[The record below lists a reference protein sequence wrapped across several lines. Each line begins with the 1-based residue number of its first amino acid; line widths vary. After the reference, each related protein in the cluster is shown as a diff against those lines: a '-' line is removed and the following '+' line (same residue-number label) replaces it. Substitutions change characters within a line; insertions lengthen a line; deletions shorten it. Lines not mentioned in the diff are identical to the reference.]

1 MSKASRAVK
10 TVKKA
15 SVSGVIRALV
25 RAGQA
30 APGPP
35 LGPILGQRGIP
46 IGQFCKE
53 FNEKTKDIK
62 EGVPMPVK
70 IFVKPDRT
78 YDMKIGMPPVSYF
91 LKAAA
96 GIEKGASQTGREVAG
111 MVTLKQLYEIA
122 LVKSKDEAFVLRD
135 MHLREVVKSIMG
147 SAKSLGIKVVR
158 DLSAEEY
165 GKFLEER
172 RLFLQAA
179 AEAQLAEAAAAASK
193 KK

>member
-10 TVKKA
+10 AAKKTD
-15 SVSGVIRALV
+15 VSGVIRAVLG
-25 RAGQA
+25 AGQA

-53 FNEKTKDIK
+53 FNEKTKDIID
-62 EGVPMPVK
+62 GVPLRVK
-70 IFVKPDRT
+70 IFVNPDRT
-78 YDMKIGMPPVSYF
+78 YQIKIGLPPTSYF

-96 GIEKGASQTGREVAG
+96 GIDKGASKTGHETSG
-111 MVTLKQLYEIA
+111 MITLKHLYEIA
-122 LVKSKDEAFVLRD
+122 VVKSKDEAFVLRD
-135 MHLREVVKSIMG
+135 MPLIDIVKCLHG
-147 SAKSLGIKVVR
+147 SARSLGIKIVR
-158 DLSAEEY
+158 DLCPEDY

-172 RLFLQAA
+172 QAALKAA
-179 AEAQLAEAAAAASK
+179 AEARLAEAAATK